1 MNKRPLTIGIAA
13 ALAAGTA
20 FSSVHAQDANEALRG
35 IADDTSITLSGTV
48 VEARED
54 EFDLLVGD
62 ETVTIEVE
70 DEIRD
75 GGAYTLLHGD
85 RITATGRVDD
95 DLFEGKELVASA
107 LHIDKLDT
115 TFVIDEQYAG
125 RFGMAMDSFDANYID
140 VSGTVTEVRDDE
152 FRIHA
157 GLGDFTV
164 EIGELPSNPLDD
176 EGYMK
181 ILPGDAVR
189 VLGEIDSDWIEG
201 REIVASSVSVVRVG
215 TVVD

>member
-13 ALAAGTA
+13 ALAVGTA
-20 FSSVHAQDANEALRG
+20 FSSVHAQDANEVLRG
-35 IADDTSITLSGTV
+35 VEDDASITLSGTV

-115 TFVIDEQYAG
+115 TFVIDEQYAD

-164 EIGELPSNPLDD
+164 EVDELPSNPLDD

-201 REIVASSVSVVRVG
+201 REIVASSVSVVRMG